1 MGAKTF
7 TTIALP
13 DELIKEID
21 IIIQNKIH
29 AYRSRP
35 EFIKDAIRQL
45 LRDLEREKKK

>member
-21 IIIQNKIH
+21 EIVSKHTQG
-29 AYRSRP
+29 YRSRP
-35 EFIKDAIRQL
+35 EFIKEAVRKL
-45 LRDLEREKKK
+45 LKDIKK